1 MVSVLRRLVEIFWL
15 LAVVLLLDGCTAQA
29 ALGREIRINAS
40 EFRFEPSEIRVKA
53 GEAVRFVII
62 NTGAVDHEFESDD
75 ARIEEVTI
83 PPGRQRVVRWTAPAR
98 PGEYSFVC
106 DISGH
111 REAGMIG
118 KIIVE

>member
-1 MVSVLRRLVEIFWL
+1 MHTLRRVVEIFIL
-15 LAVVLLLDGCTAQA
+15 GAVLLLAGCTAH
-29 ALGREIRINAS
+29 ALQVREIRINAS
-40 EFRFEPSEIRVKA
+40 EFTFEPNEVRVKA
-53 GEAVRFVII
+53 GEAVRFVIV

-75 ARIEEVTI
+75 AHITEVTI

-98 PGEYSFVC
+98 SGEYSFVC

-111 REAGMIG
+111 REAGMTG

>member
-1 MVSVLRRLVEIFWL
+1 MRRVVEIFCIL
-15 LAVVLLLDGCTAQA
+15 GAVLLLAGCTAHASQV
-29 ALGREIRINAS
+29 REIRINAS
-40 EFRFEPSEIRVKA
+40 EFKFEPSEVWVKA
-53 GEAVRFVII
+53 GETVRFVIV
-62 NTGAVDHEFESDD
+62 NTGSVDHEFESDA

-83 PPGRQRVVRWTAPAR
+83 PPGRQRAVRWTAPAR

-111 REAGMIG
+111 REAGMTG

>member
-1 MVSVLRRLVEIFWL
+1 MHTLHRVVESFWILGAVLV
-15 LAVVLLLDGCTAQA
+15 LAGCTANASQV
-29 ALGREIRINAS
+29 REIRINAS
-40 EFRFEPSEIRVKA
+40 EFKFEPSELRVKA
-53 GEAVRFVII
+53 GEAVRFII
-62 NTGAVDHEFESDD
+62 VNTGSVDHEFESDD

-83 PPGRQRVVRWTAPAR
+83 PPGRQRTVRWTAPAR

-111 REAGMIG
+111 REAGMTG